1 VVRKGRI
8 QDVPLARK
16 ERKLY
21 ERWIK
26 GLAPLVALLSLR
38 TREMTGYD
46 LIKFIYQH
54 FGVLL
59 SPGTIYPILH
69 QLQRNGLVAERVQGI
84 RKAYAIAENGERAL
98 RDVRFAFVRGQSVL
112 VSLLNYEDES
122 ASDVNLLEKRT
133 LVSEF
138 PAIDQT
144 AIQTADEAFPPSLED
159 AHQSKL
165 TQFSFVPEVRHIA
178 LRAEEILDHA
188 RNLTAHDH
196 AVSFYSNPKDK
207 RQVLFT
213 YLKAGLDQG
222 EAAAYV
228 ASEETPDE
236 IRQAMRRFGIDVD
249 ELERRGALRVI
260 DYRDWYIV
268 GGKFNATQTTE
279 GWRRLYDEAIA
290 KGFKGLRVTGETA
303 CFFGKGLVRELVEYE
318 QALHTVLEVP
328 MSAICAYN
336 DATVTGVSDD
346 LFLELL
352 KLHGHAIFPGMAL
365 EL

>member
-1 VVRKGRI
+1 ME
-8 QDVPLARK
+8 DVPLARK

-26 GLAPLVALLSLR
+26 GLAPLLALLFLR
-38 TREMTGYD
+38 NGEMTGYD

-59 SPGTIYPILH
+59 SPGTMYPILH
-69 QLQRNGLVAERVQGI
+69 SLQRNGVVTERVQGI
-84 RKAYAIAENGERAL
+84 KKAYAIAGNGKRAL
-98 RDVRFAFVRGQSVL
+98 RDVRFPFVRGQSVL
-112 VSLLNYEDES
+112 MSLLNYEDES
-122 ASDVNLLEKRT
+122 ASDANLLEKRT

-144 AIQTADEAFPPSLED
+144 AIQTADEAFTPSLED

-165 TQFSFVPEVRHIA
+165 TQFSLVPEVRHIA
-178 LRAEEILDHA
+178 VRAEEILDYA

-207 RQVLFT
+207 RQVLFA

-222 EAAAYV
+222 EATAYI
-228 ASEETPDE
+228 AGEETPDE

-249 ELERRGALRVI
+249 ELERCGALLVI
-260 DYRDWYIV
+260 DYKDWYTV
-268 GGKFNATQTTE
+268 GGKFNATQTIE
-279 GWRRLYDEAIA
+279 RWRRLYDEAIA
-290 KGFKGLRVTGETA
+290 KGFKGLRVVGETA
-303 CFFGKGLVRELVEYE
+303 CFFGERLVRELVEYE

-336 DATVTGVSDD
+336 AAAVTGVSDD